1 MSLQKLGRYDLIRV
15 LGKGAMGLVYEGRD
29 PNLDRRVAIKTIK
42 VENLSEEEAAEYEV
56 RFRTEARSAARLQHP
71 NIVSVYDS
79 DRDIDIAYLVMEFI
93 QGEDLKHHLDKGVRY
108 SLEQAAGIMN
118 DLLSAL
124 DYAHRQN
131 IVHRDVKPANLLIEP
146 SGRVK
151 LTDFGVARIQD
162 SGEATRTQGT
172 MVGTLKYMSP
182 EQVQGLPV
190 DSRSDLFAA
199 GIVLYQLLTGKRP
212 FDGVGDY
219 DIIQQIISKPVVPP
233 SSFSPN
239 LPAQIDEVVA
249 RALEKSRDRRYPTA
263 QEFNAALQ
271 AAAKFASDPTIAP
284 PANRAQPG
292 PNATWTNTLVAGE
305 ALVNTNTGGSAAVS
319 GSTVTQEVELVY
331 WKEVKDSVDIDDFHD
346 FLSKFPTGIYADLAR
361 RRLKRLAVVA
371 EDGSSGSQSSTR
383 TRLIIADK
391 LVPATVVDPEPA
403 APAIAAKPQPVV
415 ADARPAVPQPQAVVA
430 AVVASD
436 GSSKAVAALKRP
448 AWMWAVAGLVI
459 VGVAGLG
466 VKLMTGTAATD
477 PAEPTFGSSEPAMA
491 PQSGASLPLVV
502 ASAPTAASS
511 APAAVASMQP
521 VTPSMPSA
529 VAKIAGVPLS
539 AASNARKP
547 SQSSAAPAVNAPV
560 KPTAS
565 TAPSTLQVE
574 PPRSTQKAAAAVTPA
589 VAVEQALGGDPRKE
603 CEGRWLLSFQI
614 CLSEQCSKSQYANHA
629 VCIERKAMEK
639 RNTEFEQSGGR

>member
-239 LPAQIDEVVA
+239 LPRQIDDVIA

>member
-319 GSTVTQEVELVY
+319 VSTVTQEVELVY
-331 WKEVKDSVDIDDFHD
+331 WKEVKDSVEIDDFHD

>member
-239 LPAQIDEVVA
+239 LPRQIDDVIA

-331 WKEVKDSVDIDDFHD
+331 WKEVKDSVDIDDFHG

>member
-239 LPAQIDEVVA
+239 LPRQIDDVIA

-331 WKEVKDSVDIDDFHD
+331 WKEVKDSVEIDDFHG

-403 APAIAAKPQPVV
+403 APAIVAKPQPVV

-614 CLSEQCSKSQYANHA
+614 CLGEQCNKSQYANHA

-639 RNTEFEQSGGR
+639 RSTEFEQPGGR

>member
-79 DRDIDIAYLVMEFI
+79 DRDIGIAYLVMEFI

-263 QEFNAALQ
+263 QEFNVALQ
-271 AAAKFASDPTIAP
+271 AATKFASDPTIAP

-319 GSTVTQEVELVY
+319 VSTVTQEVELVY
-331 WKEVKDSVDIDDFHD
+331 WKEVKDSVEIDDFHD